1 MATRP
6 FPIDFETVEPDSK
19 PRCCLALAKDHP
31 RADAADLES
40 PVFAC
45 APDEA
50 LDAFIAAGL
59 SEARVTVV
67 RRDAQTG
74 QVELVQRSLLFRF
87 PDYVTVEPVDLGAGH
102 ASLNIYSRAV
112 LGYSDLGVNE
122 KRVRR
127 WLEAAAER
135 LDQAAGNAK

>member
-6 FPIDFETVEPDSK
+6 FPIDFDTFEPTSK
-19 PRCCLALAKDHP
+19 PHRCLALAKDHP
-31 RADAADLES
+31 RAGTADLET

-50 LDAFIAAGL
+50 LDAFIATGL
-59 SEARVTVV
+59 SEPRVKVV

-74 QVELVQRSLLFRF
+74 QVELIQRSLIFRF

-127 WLEAAAER
+127 WLAAAAER
-135 LDQAAGNAK
+135 LDQAAGSAK